1 MPTIPTTA
9 GALDTDQL
17 GFVLTHEH
25 VMICSPEVRQVWPA
39 SFDAGVARTR
49 CVARLR
55 AAKAAGVDTLIDVT
69 TIDFGRDAAFIEEV
83 ARAAELRVAV
93 STGVWNVPIYFQ
105 YQPLEAAEAFFVKEI
120 PEGIEGSAA
129 HGCADQDHDQRTDAD
144 AGRRQGL
151 SRRRSRTPTHRA
163 CRSPRTPRLRSEAAW
178 TSNAS
183 WPTKASTCR
192 GSLSATARR
201 RTSTICHQL
210 LDRGSFV
217 SIDRFG
223 SDNES
228 AARRG
233 RPTHAQR
240 LEIVSRL
247 CREGYAGQ
255 VLLSHD
261 TSGISVFPV
270 DWFDQTYPNGR
281 FDYIPRDVLP
291 ELLEAGLSQAQIDQM
306 TRDNPRQLFSRQTTV
321 LTLGVRSSRRP

>member
-17 GFVLTHEH
+17 GFVLPHEH

-39 SFDAGVARTR
+39 SFDAAVARAR

-55 AAKAAGVDTLIDVT
+55 AAKMAGVDTLIDVT

-93 STGVWNVPIYFQ
+93 STGLWNVPIYFQ

-120 PEGIEGSAA
+120 SEGIEGSALTAALIKITTNGPTLTPAEDKVFRAAARA
-129 HGCADQDHDQRTDAD
+129 HRRTGVPITTHTEASERGGLDQQRVLADEGVD
-144 AGRRQGL
+144 L
-151 SRRRSRTPTHRA
+151 SRVIIGH
-163 CRSPRTPRLRSEAAW
+163 SE
-178 TSNAS
+178 T
-183 WPTKASTCR
+183 TDFDY
-192 GSLSATARR
+192 L
-201 RTSTICHQL
+201 HQL

-228 AARRG
+228 ASRRG
-233 RPTHAQR
+233 RPTHAER

-247 CREGYAGQ
+247 CREGYAAQ

-270 DWFDQTYPNGR
+270 DWYDQTYPNGR
-281 FDYIPRDVLP
+281 FDYIARDVLP

-306 TRDNPRQLFSRQTTV
+306 TRDNPRQLFSRQSTY
-321 LTLGVRSSRRP
+321 